1 MNSSEKTKTSNS
13 GALYTPPR
21 VVRIS
26 ELKQGGGMGSAMT
39 ICETG
44 SGAGGCGLG
53 QQANDVCSMGNE
65 GPTRIF

>member
-1 MNSSEKTKTSNS
+1 MDSSKQTKMSNS

-26 ELKQGGGMGSAMT
+26 ELKQGGGILT

-53 QQANDVCSMGNE
+53 QQANVVCSMGNE
-65 GPTRIF
+65 GPTKTF